1 MKSTIPAFLRSI
13 LYSLAVILLFSCVS
27 NTTQPQQGNAKVV
40 SRKNLLP
47 DSTVGWLYYSID
59 GDSIVPPS
67 EALTSKWDIKMA
79 FLPGAQTRQ
88 IDMFLN
94 SGTVGSGTTLG
105 TVVSSRFDNLIDV
118 PADSLLSA
126 DDTSQTGRIIPV
138 ALSGDSAMFI
148 YTASTHT
155 ISPSPDKVLF
165 IKTASGVHVKF
176 QVTSIYLDA
185 PASPTLDTPL
195 GYYHFRYAKTTSG
208 KW

>member
-1 MKSTIPAFLRSI
+1 MKSTIRAFVRSI
-13 LYSLAVILLFSCVS
+13 LSSLAVILLFSCS
-27 NTTQPQQGNAKVV
+27 NKTTEPQPANSEVI
-40 SRKNLLP
+40 SRVNLLP
-47 DSTVGWLYYSID
+47 DSTAGWLYYSID

-67 EALTSKWDIKMA
+67 EALTSRWDIKMA
-79 FLPGAQTRQ
+79 FLPGARTRQ

-105 TVVSSRFDNLIDV
+105 TVVNSRFEKLTNV
-118 PADSLLSA
+118 PADSILSS
-126 DDTSQTGRIIPV
+126 DDTSQTGRIISV
-138 ALSGDSAMFI
+138 ALSGDDAVFI

-165 IKTASGVHVKF
+165 IKTASGVYVKF

-185 PASPTLDTPL
+185 PASPTQDTPL

>member
-1 MKSTIPAFLRSI
+1 MKSITPTFLRSI
-13 LYSLAVILLFSCVS
+13 LSSLAVILLFSCAN
-27 NTTQPQQGNAKVV
+27 NTTEPQKSSADVIT
-40 SRKNLLP
+40 RENLLP
-47 DSTVGWLYYSID
+47 DSTIGWLYYSID
-59 GDSIVPPS
+59 GDSIVPAS
-67 EALTSKWDIKMA
+67 EANTAKWDIKMA

-105 TVVSSRFDNLIDV
+105 AVVNSRFDNLIDV
-118 PADSLLSA
+118 PADSLLSP
-126 DDTSQTGRIIPV
+126 DDTSQTGRIISV

-195 GYYHFRYAKTTSG
+195 GYYHFRYAKATSG